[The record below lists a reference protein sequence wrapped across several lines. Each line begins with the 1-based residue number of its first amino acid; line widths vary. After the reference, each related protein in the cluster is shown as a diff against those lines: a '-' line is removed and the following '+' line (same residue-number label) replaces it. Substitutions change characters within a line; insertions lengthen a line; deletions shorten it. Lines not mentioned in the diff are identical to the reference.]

1 MWNKIK
7 KHKDKV
13 LHFLGCAIGVFII
26 SRFMH
31 MDYAVFGVLMFAI
44 GVEIGDLKNYGIK
57 ELKSKDKTRIQKYL
71 VNTIWDLIADVFGI
85 LMVALIMGIILVLGV
100 RHGIF

>member
-1 MWNKIK
+1 MQKLATFIK
-7 KHKDKV
+7 KNKDKV
-13 LHFLGCAIGVFII
+13 LHFLGCGIGVFII

-31 MDYAVFGVLMFAI
+31 MDYAVFGTLMFAI

-57 ELKSKDKTRIQKYL
+57 ELKSKDKTRIQAYL
-71 VNTIWDLIADVFGI
+71 KNTVSDLIADGI
-85 LMVALIMGIILVLGV
+85 GIIMGIILVLGV

>member
-1 MWNKIK
+1 MKIQ
-7 KHKDKV
+7 KDKI

-57 ELKSKDKTRIQKYL
+57 ELKSKDKTRIQAYV
-71 VNTIWDLIADVFGI
+71 VNTIGDLMADIFGI
-85 LMVALIMGIILVLGV
+85 LVMALIMGVL
-100 RHGIF
+100 

>member
-1 MWNKIK
+1 MKIIDFLK
-7 KHKDKV
+7 KYKDKI
-13 LHFLGCAIGVFII
+13 LHFLGCGIGVFII

-57 ELKSKDKTRIQKYL
+57 ELKSKDKTRIQAYL
-71 VNTIWDLIADVFGI
+71 KNTVGDLIADGI
-85 LMVALIMGIILVLGV
+85 GIIMGVILVLGV

>member
-1 MWNKIK
+1 MQKLATFIK
-7 KHKDKV
+7 KNKDKV
-13 LHFLGCAIGVFII
+13 YHFLGCGIGVFII

-31 MDYAVFGVLMFAI
+31 MDYAVFGTLMFAI

-57 ELKSKDKTRIQKYL
+57 ELKSKDKTRIQAYL
-71 VNTIWDLIADVFGI
+71 KNTVSDLIADGI
-85 LMVALIMGIILVLGV
+85 GIIMGIILVLGV

>member
-1 MWNKIK
+1 MINLLK

-13 LHFLGCAIGVFII
+13 LHFLGCGIGVFII

-57 ELKSKDKTRIQKYL
+57 ELKSKDKTRIQAYL
-71 VNTIWDLIADVFGI
+71 KNTIGDLIADGI
-85 LMVALIMGIILVLGV
+85 GIIMGIILVLGV

>member
-1 MWNKIK
+1 MKIIDFLK
-7 KHKDKV
+7 KHKDKI
-13 LHFLGCAIGVFII
+13 LHFLGCAIGVFVI

-57 ELKSKDKTRIQKYL
+57 ELKSKDKTRIQAYV
-71 VNTIWDLIADVFGI
+71 VNTIGDLIADIFGI
-85 LMVALIMGIILVLGV
+85 FLGALIIALI
-100 RHGIF
+100 

>member
-1 MWNKIK
+1 MKIIDFLK
-7 KHKDKV
+7 KYKDKI
-13 LHFLGCAIGVFII
+13 LHFLGCGIGVFII
-26 SRFMH
+26 SRFIH

-57 ELKSKDKTRIQKYL
+57 ELKSKDKTRIQAYL
-71 VNTIWDLIADVFGI
+71 KNTIWDLIADGI
-85 LMVALIMGIILVLGV
+85 GIIMGVILVLGV

>member
-1 MWNKIK
+1 MINLLKT
-7 KHKDKV
+7 HKDKV

-31 MDYAVFGVLMFAI
+31 MGYAVFGTAMFAI
-44 GVEIGDLKNYGIK
+44 GVEIGDLKNYGWEII
-57 ELKSKDKTRIQKYL
+57 KSKDKEKIKAYV
-71 VNTIWDLIADVFGI
+71 VNTVSDLIADGI
-85 LMVALIMGIILVLGV
+85 GIIMGIILVLGV